1 MTKLDKQILTLT
13 GAAKKQTD
21 PVKRAKIAD
30 KIKQIRDKK
39 IMAQWLGQ

>member
-1 MTKLDKQILTLT
+1 MTKFEKQILALQR
-13 GAAKKQTD
+13 AAQLATD

-39 IMAQWLGQ
+39 IMSDWLSN

>member
-1 MTKLDKQILTLT
+1 MNKHQRQILALQ
-13 GAAKKQTD
+13 AAARKQTD

-39 IMAQWLGQ
+39 IMAEWLGQ

>member
-1 MTKLDKQILTLT
+1 MNKHQRHILALQ
-13 GAAKKQTD
+13 AAARKQTD

-39 IMAQWLGQ
+39 IMAEWLGQ

>member
-1 MTKLDKQILTLT
+1 MNKHDKQLLALQ
-13 GAAKKQTD
+13 AAARKQPD

-39 IMAQWLGQ
+39 IMADWLAQ

>member
-1 MTKLDKQILTLT
+1 MNKHDRHLLALQAAARKQ
-13 GAAKKQTD
+13 AD

-39 IMAQWLGQ
+39 IMAEWLAQ